1 MKAVDRRAGW
11 LFLALVVAQA
21 AHSIDEYL
29 FALYE
34 VFAPARLASSLVSDD
49 LATGFAV
56 LNLAIVAFGVW
67 CYLARVRPGHPSAR
81 AYMWFWIFVELGNGV
96 LHPAM
101 ALIRKSY
108 FPGAATAPIL
118 FVLALMLAAHLVRG
132 PRAAEAP
139 HDRES
144 KLDEVHDHV

>member
-1 MKAVDRRAGW
+1 MNPVDRRARW

-21 AHSIDEYL
+21 AHSLEEYL
-29 FALYE
+29 FGLYE

-81 AYMWFWIFVELGNGV
+81 AYMWPWIVVELVNGI
-96 LHPAM
+96 LHPGM
-101 ALIRKSY
+101 ALAGQSY

-118 FVLALMLAAHLVRG
+118 FVLALLLAARLARD
-132 PRAAEAP
+132 PAAAGAP

-144 KLDEVHDHV
+144 KADEVHDHV